1 MGKKSPRE
9 WALRPKIKSILL
21 AFAAPKTPKQAE
33 KELSIRKLKTPPF
46 IAKGLLECLNPNA
59 RKGRLYIAT
68 PKARVLLQL
77 PGARKGSRN
86 DWRIIGS
93 IMASPKQKLVIFLT
107 VDEQKKTSEEIRLK
121 AFSINPHL
129 SRISTKEILNALVE
143 GKIIGTE
150 IIGRKRF
157 YWLNAL
163 GIKIKAQ
170 VISLTQAYSFN
181 KTQIANSSIGNDSR

>member
-1 MGKKSPRE
+1 MGKKSPGE

-21 AFAAPKTPKQAE
+21 AFAAPKTPKQVE
-33 KELSIRKLKTPPF
+33 RELSIRKLKTPPF
-46 IAKGLLECLNPNA
+46 ITKGLLECLNPNA

-77 PGARKGSRN
+77 PEARKGSRN

-93 IMASPKQKLVIFLT
+93 IMASPKQKLVILLT
-107 VDEQKKTSEEIRLK
+107 VDEQKRTSEEIRLK

-129 SRISTKEILNALVE
+129 SRISAKEILNALVNE
-143 GKIIGTE
+143 KIIDTE
-150 IIGRKRF
+150 IIKRKRF

-163 GIKIKAQ
+163 GIRIKAQ
-170 VISLTQAYSFN
+170 IIPLSKPLFITIQ
-181 KTQIANSSIGNDSR
+181 